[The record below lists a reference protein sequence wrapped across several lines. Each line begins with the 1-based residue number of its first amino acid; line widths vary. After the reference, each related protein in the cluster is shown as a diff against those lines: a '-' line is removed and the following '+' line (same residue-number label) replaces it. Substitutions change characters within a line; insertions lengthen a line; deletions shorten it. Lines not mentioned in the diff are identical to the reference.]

1 MTYEIGRF
9 LDVEWRVVGPDYDL
23 KPNEY
28 YYSRILKS
36 ISDLELTWEL
46 QRLGLKDVREYEKY
60 IARSIWDEVRRRGD
74 EPKYVMASLTPPTS
88 ELQPYW
94 FLETRVQALHKGSTP
109 IAVIIG
115 EILALVIAIGILAG
129 ILYYVFT
136 GKVPEFIPKE
146 VWYSVIAGSIAIT
159 TYAIYKIIRGLE

>member
-1 MTYEIGRF
+1 MTYELGRF

-23 KPNEY
+23 KPGEY

-46 QRLGLKDVREYEKY
+46 QRLGLKDLREYEEYVCK
-60 IARSIWDEVRRRGD
+60 SIWDEVVRRGD

-88 ELQPYW
+88 EQPYW

-109 IAVIIG
+109 IWVIIG
-115 EILALVIAIGILAG
+115 EILALVVAIGILIG

-136 GKVPEFIPKE
+136 GKVPEFIPRE
-146 VWYSVIAGSIAIT
+146 VWYSVIAGSVAIT
-159 TYAIYKIIRGLE
+159 AYVIYRIIRGLE